1 MEIQPIV
8 IGTAGH
14 IDHGKSTLVSA
25 LTGTDPDR
33 WAEEKERGM
42 TIDLGFAWMELED
55 GRRIGLVDVPGH
67 ERFIR
72 NMVAGATGIDIVV
85 LVVAAD
91 DGVMPQTREHL
102 AIMQLLGVERGAIAL
117 TKVDAVDADM
127 VELAAEDVREAVEGT
142 FLEGAPLVEVSSI
155 EGTGVPELKALLLK
169 LAEETSPRPAEG
181 VFRMPVQRVFSARG
195 FGTILTGIPVSGRI
209 EVGDAVEVLPGG
221 GRGKVRG
228 IQAYHEAA
236 DRARAGHSSALNVSD
251 VDHHEVSRG
260 DVVATPGYF
269 KPQTMVGARLSVLDR
284 LDRSV
289 TNRMPIRV
297 HTGTSEAVG
306 EVVLLDAEE
315 LAPGDAGLV
324 QFRLEQPLVC
334 APGDRYVLRLASP
347 MVTLGGGVILEESR
361 YRLKRFKTFV
371 IEELERQASSLG
383 SVESL
388 LEAILAREP
397 DRWASLQDLS
407 AQIKRS
413 KDDTKGLLDQLA
425 VDGKAVALGQG
436 SRWIHAQTLQ
446 LCLEEV
452 RDAIGG
458 WFEEHPMRARM
469 DVRDLRSAC
478 RFDQNLLGVVLD
490 LEAEDGRV
498 ELSAG
503 GFLRPAGRR
512 VALDPETESLRGRVL
527 EAMEAARFQPPS
539 PEELAAAVSAQVEG
553 VSGVLTL
560 LEDEGEVH
568 RIEGDLFLSAKAMAE
583 AEAAV
588 VSNCEANGGLEIP
601 ELRDALGTT
610 RKFLIPILE
619 HFDAMGVTMRQAGRR
634 VLKRH

>member
-1 MEIQPIV
+1 M
-8 IGTAGH
+8 
-14 IDHGKSTLVSA
+14 
-25 LTGTDPDR
+25 
-33 WAEEKERGM
+33 
-42 TIDLGFAWMELED
+42 
-55 GRRIGLVDVPGH
+55 
-67 ERFIR
+67 
-72 NMVAGATGIDIVV
+72 
-85 LVVAAD
+85 
-91 DGVMPQTREHL
+91 
-102 AIMQLLGVERGAIAL
+102 
-117 TKVDAVDADM
+117 
-127 VELAAEDVREAVEGT
+127 
-142 FLEGAPLVEVSSI
+142 
-155 EGTGVPELKALLLK
+155 
-169 LAEETSPRPAEG
+169 
-181 VFRMPVQRVFSARG
+181 
-195 FGTILTGIPVSGRI
+195 
-209 EVGDAVEVLPGG
+209 
-221 GRGKVRG
+221 
-228 IQAYHEAA
+228 
-236 DRARAGHSSALNVSD
+236 
-251 VDHHEVSRG
+251 
-260 DVVATPGYF
+260 
-269 KPQTMVGARLSVLDR
+269 
-284 LDRSV
+284 
-289 TNRMPIRV
+289 
-297 HTGTSEAVG
+297 
-306 EVVLLDAEE
+306 
-315 LAPGDAGLV
+315 
-324 QFRLEQPLVC
+324 
-334 APGDRYVLRLASP
+334 
-347 MVTLGGGVILEESR
+347 ILEESR

-527 EAMEAARFQPPS
+527 EVMEAARFSLRRPRNSRPRS
-539 PEELAAAVSAQVEG
+539 PRRWRASRACSPCWRTRARCTGSRGTSSSRQ
-553 VSGVLTL
+553 
-560 LEDEGEVH
+560 
-568 RIEGDLFLSAKAMAE
+568 KAMAE